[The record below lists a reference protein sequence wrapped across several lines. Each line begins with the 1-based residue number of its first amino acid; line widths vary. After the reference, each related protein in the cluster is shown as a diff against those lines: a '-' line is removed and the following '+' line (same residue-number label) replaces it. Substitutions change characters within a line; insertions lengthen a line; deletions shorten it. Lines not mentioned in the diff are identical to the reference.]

1 MDNTTKKELKVVL
14 SPELYD
20 ELRFVFRPETLE
32 NVIYKPEI
40 ISETKWQCAC
50 GSHNE
55 TELCPICGME
65 KNTVFSKINAG
76 YLARHRKERIARKKK
91 AMQDQQAMMAAQ
103 MLKKGKNNPAKK
115 EDNKKLGA
123 LIGVVILCI
132 AIIFSVALIFGGQ
145 DKTPGN
151 VIDTTL
157 TTTGNDTPDNT
168 RIPETA
174 DKPDDTTPEDT
185 TAEIPETTA
194 PETTAPIVPVV
205 VPVSPAE
212 GNVATVADGKWP
224 QGASGNVGVG
234 GKVHTDDKYDYLA
247 LNGITVLD
255 KSGNT
260 VSTLTENKAL
270 CITGK
275 DNFVFYIAE
284 DNYIHRIDTTTKAD
298 TRFEIPA
305 KSICVYLDELYY
317 IPAEAK
323 GLYACNFYGDTTKII
338 VPELYVHTIN
348 NTADKLYFSTDES
361 LAVISS
367 EDGRVSTFC
376 PDGAKATSIVEITEC
391 IFYTGLDGK
400 LKFYNPVISDSFGIE
415 YPRYNVALTYVMAY
429 ENRVYVR
436 TFDPANGEVL
446 WIYTQWIPGTKL
458 FSPYAFA
465 STGVSTNDFYVAST
479 AVYDGNLYRF
489 ALS

>member
-1 MDNTTKKELKVVL
+1 MDNTSKKELKVVL

-40 ISETKWQCAC
+40 ISETKWQCSC

-55 TELCPICGME
+55 MELCPICGME

-103 MLKKGKNNPAKK
+103 MMKKGKAAKK
-115 EDNKKLGA
+115 DDTKKLGA
-123 LIGVVILCI
+123 LIGVVVLCI
-132 AIIFSVALIFGGQ
+132 AIIFSISLIFGGQ
-145 DKTPGN
+145 GKTPGS
-151 VIDTTL
+151 VIDSTVN
-157 TTTGNDTPDNT
+157 TTGNNTPEATEAPDTTGGDDRPS
-168 RIPETA
+168 
-174 DKPDDTTPEDT
+174 PDDTT
-185 TAEIPETTA
+185 AEVPETTV
-194 PETTAPIVPVV
+194 PETTVPIVPVV

-212 GNVATVADGKWP
+212 GNVATVGDGKWP
-224 QGASGNVGVG
+224 AGASGNVGVG
-234 GKVHTDDKYDYLA
+234 GKVHSDTKYDYIA
-247 LNGITVLD
+247 SNGITVLD
-255 KSGNT
+255 KTGNT
-260 VSTLTENKAL
+260 VSVLTENKAL

-275 DNFVFYIAE
+275 DNFIFYIAQ
-284 DNYIHRIDTTTKAD
+284 DMSVHRIDTTTKED
-298 TRFEIPA
+298 TKFDIPA
-305 KSICVYLDELYY
+305 RSICVYLDELYY
-317 IPAEAK
+317 IPADAK

-338 VPELYVHTIN
+338 VPELYVHTVN
-348 NTADKLYFSTDES
+348 CTAGKLYFSTDES
-361 LAVISS
+361 LAVITS
-367 EDGRVSTFC
+367 EDGKVSTFC

-391 IFYTGLDGK
+391 IFYTGTDGK
-400 LKFYNPVISDSFGIE
+400 LKFYNPAISDSFGIE

-436 TFDPANGEVL
+436 TVDPANGAVL
-446 WIYTQWIPGTKL
+446 WIYTRWTPGTKL

-465 STGVSTNDFYVAST
+465 STGVTTNDFYVSDT